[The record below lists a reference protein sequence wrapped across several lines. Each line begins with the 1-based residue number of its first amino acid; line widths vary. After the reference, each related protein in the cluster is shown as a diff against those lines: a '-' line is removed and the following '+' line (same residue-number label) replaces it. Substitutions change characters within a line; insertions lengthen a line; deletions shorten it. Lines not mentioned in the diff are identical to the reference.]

1 MLAAA
6 GAAPAERQ
14 ARSYP
19 MTDSTVSS
27 RDYFR
32 AVLVVLG
39 ATAFWSLSGVFV
51 RWLPTELS
59 GWQINAYRGLSA
71 GFALLAYLVIVY
83 GRDTWRRFRAIE
95 PMALAATVGFFS
107 LGSTFYV
114 ISLTLTGTANVAC
127 LTATSPIFAA
137 ILSPLVT
144 RERPGAIAW
153 VAAAIA
159 LAGVV
164 VVVGG
169 EIRDGAN
176 FGSLV
181 ALFVAF
187 CFAGQTVVL
196 RRFREV
202 DMVPAICVG
211 GFVIFALIAPV
222 LLVAPVDQGLD
233 IGWRSI
239 GVITVMGLVQL
250 ALPLT
255 LYTYGARYLPAVPL
269 TLIALLDVVFN
280 PFWAWLGVGE
290 RPAEGAYWGGSLI
303 VLAVAASVIAGRR
316 AARAVPETA

>member
-1 MLAAA
+1 MA
-6 GAAPAERQ
+6 
-14 ARSYP
+14 
-19 MTDSTVSS
+19 DSTIAS

-32 AVLVVLG
+32 AVLLTLG

-51 RWLPTELS
+51 RWLPPDLD
-59 GWQINAYRGLSA
+59 GWQINAWRGLSA
-71 GFALLAYLVIVY
+71 GATLLIYLGLVY
-83 GRDTWRRFRAIE
+83 GRDMWRRFRMIE
-95 PMALAATVGFFS
+95 TKALVATVAFFA

-144 RERPGAIAW
+144 GERPGAIAW
-153 VAAAIA
+153 VAAALA

-164 VVVGG
+164 VVVGAD
-169 EIRDGAN
+169 IRGGAS

-202 DMVPAICVG
+202 DMMPTICVG
-211 GFVIFALIAPV
+211 GFVIFALIAPFK
-222 LLVAPVDQGLD
+222 LFAAPGAGLD
-233 IGWRSI
+233 IGWQNI
-239 GVITVMGLVQL
+239 AIVAVMGVVQL
-250 ALPLT
+250 ALPLG
-255 LYTYGARYLPAVPL
+255 LYTYSARYLPAVPL

-280 PFWAWLGVGE
+280 PLWAWLGAGE
-290 RPAEGAYWGGSLI
+290 HPATGAYWGGSLI
-303 VLAVAASVIAGRR
+303 VLAVMASVIAGRR
-316 AARAVPETA
+316 VARPSAEAA